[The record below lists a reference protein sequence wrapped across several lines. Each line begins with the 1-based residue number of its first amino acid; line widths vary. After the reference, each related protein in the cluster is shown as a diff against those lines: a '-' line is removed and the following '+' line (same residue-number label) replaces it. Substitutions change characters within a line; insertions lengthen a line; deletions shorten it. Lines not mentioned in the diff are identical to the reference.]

1 MFKIKIFT
9 SIIIFSFL
17 LIGTSIIKNNTR
29 EIERKIY
36 KISKS
41 IQKKERD
48 HNESQLD
55 FFYLTSPSSIEKKI
69 EHIDSNQYIP
79 MDYSNIFLNIFEFLD
94 IEKKIVK
101 QRKQK

>member
-17 LIGTSIIKNNTR
+17 LIGTSIIKNHTR
-29 EIERKIY
+29 EIERKIF

-55 FFYLTSPSSIEKKI
+55 FYYLTSPSSIEKK
-69 EHIDSNQYIP
+69 NRTYW
-79 MDYSNIFLNIFEFLD
+79 
-94 IEKKIVK
+94 
-101 QRKQK
+101 